1 MSDEKK
7 EIRENEPQNEADAC
21 SVQTDSGEENIC
33 PKCGKSF
40 ADYTK
45 LLIHVMNEHI

>member
-1 MSDEKK
+1 MSEEKNVP
-7 EIRENEPQNEADAC
+7 EESIPQEADTCA
-21 SVQTDSGEENIC
+21 VRTDSGEENIC

-45 LLIHVMNEHI
+45 LLIHVMNEHL